1 MKQWPVSEIQ
11 KPYNFDIPQIHRT
24 EEPGVVQERAMSP
37 EAEVIITK
45 QPQKVKDDNFEG
57 KRRRESGLESDSK
70 KQQIDKE
77 GDIVIYGTIPMTR
90 SSGRYFGE
98 TKRTRNAG

>member
-1 MKQWPVSEIQ
+1 MTEKSMKQWPVCEIQ

-37 EAEVIITK
+37 EAKVVITE

-57 KRRRESGLESDSK
+57 
-70 KQQIDKE
+70 
-77 GDIVIYGTIPMTR
+77 
-90 SSGRYFGE
+90 
-98 TKRTRNAG
+98 